1 MKKLS
6 MFSTLSTLAKLYLS
20 LVLFFF
26 GCKDFIE
33 PSIAKKSLVL
43 LAPVNK
49 SESTNY
55 SQTFWWEPVEDA
67 LKYRLQLVSPNFDH
81 TLVLVLDTL
90 VETNKFNYT
99 LEPGIYEWRVR
110 AENGSSNTVYTQSE
124 FSIYASTIKDQKVQL
139 QLPLN
144 NTLTN
149 QSSNI
154 FTWLR
159 LFGAD
164 KYNLQIDTNNFVDE
178 NKLFLNESIAEQEF
192 IVNFERDKLYKWR
205 VKAKNDTAESKWSMV
220 QQITF
225 DKTPPV
231 AVLLTSPA
239 NNELLTKPVTLR
251 WSATATAAK
260 YQLYLYKSDTRVPYG
275 TKFPLSLTATSYI
288 FTDGNSAEKIYW
300 EVRAIDEAGNSGPY
314 SELRSFV
321 IQ

>member
-1 MKKLS
+1 MKNLS
-6 MFSTLSTLAKLYLS
+6 VFRSISTLAILC
-20 LVLFFF
+20 LFLIIFF
-26 GCKDFIE
+26 VGCKEFVE
-33 PSIAKKSLVL
+33 PSITKSSVML
-43 LAPVNK
+43 LAPASK
-49 SESTNY
+49 TESTLYN
-55 SQTFWWEPVEDA
+55 QTFWWEPVEDA

-81 TLVLVLDTL
+81 TLILVLDTL

-99 LEPGIYEWRVR
+99 LEPGSYEWRVR
-110 AENGSSNTVYTQSE
+110 AENGSSNTAYTKST
-124 FSIYASTIKDQKVQL
+124 FFIYASTIKDQKVQL
-139 QLPLN
+139 QLPIN

-154 FTWLR
+154 FAWLG

-178 NKLFLNESIAEQEF
+178 NKLFLNETLVDQEF

-205 VKAKNDTAESKWSMV
+205 VKAKNDTAESKWSNV

-231 AVLLTSPA
+231 AVSLTSPA

-251 WSATATAAK
+251 WSATTTASK
-260 YQLYLYKSDTRVPYG
+260 YQLYLYKTDTRTPYG
-275 TKFPLSLTATSYI
+275 AKFPLTLTATSYS
-288 FTDGNSAEKIYW
+288 FTDGISAERIYW
-300 EVRAIDEAGNSGPY
+300 EVRAIDEAGNVGPY